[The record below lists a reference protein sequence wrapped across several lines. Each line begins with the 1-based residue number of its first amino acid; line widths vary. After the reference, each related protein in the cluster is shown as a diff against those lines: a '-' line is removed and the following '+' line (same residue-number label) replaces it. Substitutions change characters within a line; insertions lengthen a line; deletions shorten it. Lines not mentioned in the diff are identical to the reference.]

1 MFYND
6 FPDLYPHLTRIL
18 PHVTHIVGHSP
29 VTAEAA
35 LRMRGTVYPDSKVI
49 LFNHIIPHD
58 IEWLHH
64 TLPYVI
70 PTDTEL
76 VHQGEEADL
85 VFSGKAKI
93 HLA

>member
-1 MFYND
+1 M
-6 FPDLYPHLTRIL
+6 
-18 PHVTHIVGHSP
+18 
-29 VTAEAA
+29 TAEAA
-35 LRMRGTVYPDSKVI
+35 LCMRGMAYPDSKVI

-76 VHQGEEADL
+76 VHQGEEADI
-85 VFSGKAKI
+85 VFSGKAKR
-93 HLA
+93 HLVSLFS